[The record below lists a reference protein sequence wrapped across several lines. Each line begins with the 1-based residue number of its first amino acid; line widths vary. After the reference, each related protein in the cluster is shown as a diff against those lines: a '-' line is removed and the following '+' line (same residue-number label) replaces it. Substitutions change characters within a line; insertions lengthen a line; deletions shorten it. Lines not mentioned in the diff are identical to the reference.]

1 MRYLLDTNI
10 VIILYEGRDDEIRD
24 NVKAILMNSKN
35 SFYMS
40 AVSLIEISQLYRKKR
55 FRNLDYSLIDTGDK
69 LIAEILNELPIL
81 QIIPYDERQ
90 GFITARLI
98 FVPNHNDPT
107 DLAIIAHAI
116 SEDMTLISSDDK
128 FPYYQE
134 QGAKIIHNKR

>member
-1 MRYLLDTNI
+1 M
-10 VIILYEGRDDEIRD
+10 
-24 NVKAILMNSKN
+24 
-35 SFYMS
+35 
-40 AVSLIEISQLYRKKR
+40 
-55 FRNLDYSLIDTGDK
+55 
-69 LIAEILNELPIL
+69 

-90 GFITARLI
+90 GFITARLT

-116 SEDMTLISSDDK
+116 SEDMILISSDDK

>member
-55 FRNLDYSLIDTGDK
+55 FRNLVTHLLIQ
-69 LIAEILNELPIL
+69 EIN
-81 QIIPYDERQ
+81 
-90 GFITARLI
+90 
-98 FVPNHNDPT
+98 
-107 DLAIIAHAI
+107 
-116 SEDMTLISSDDK
+116 
-128 FPYYQE
+128 
-134 QGAKIIHNKR
+134 